1 MHLKENTL
9 LQGGKYRIIRKLG
22 QGGFGITYL
31 AEQSG
36 LGREVAI
43 KEFFMSEYC
52 DRDSATSRA
61 FIGTEGS
68 RMTVNRFLEKFLK
81 EARNIANL
89 KHPNII
95 AIYDIFEE
103 NNTAYYVMEYHP
115 EGSLWSLVDKQGAM
129 NEKQALHYIQQVALA
144 LKYIHNHRIMHLDIK
159 PENILIDE
167 NNNAI
172 LIDFGISKVYDKH
185 ATVPMHKTP
194 RSSIVTFS
202 PEYAPIEQYTTD
214 GVAEFSPAT
223 DIYSLGATL
232 FTLLTGNCP
241 PTAVKLVESDYLAE
255 KLNLHKVSQQNIEAV
270 VRSMAFTKEKRP
282 QSIDEF
288 LLLINSN
295 GGGYKEPKK
304 PFNWK
309 PLIGIIA
316 AILCVVFAG
325 VGINKCNDYRAK
337 QKRLAAIEKARQDSI
352 AAVKRY
358 NDSIAMVKRHNDSIN
373 KALAIKVAEQQRLAA
388 IEKAKARQDSIK
400 EQQRRDSIANLPGIL
415 YVTTNPAGATV
426 TVAGKRIGNTP
437 IEKYELKKGSYTVKI
452 TKDGYNTISKNITIS
467 NDPTVI
473 NIALTKTVK
482 KETNK
487 QNNKLTRQEIEKYYN
502 DGVKAYNAGNYSEA
516 VRLYSKAAEQ
526 GYVQAQ
532 CNLGYCYEFG
542 RGVTK
547 DLNEA
552 VKWYSKAAAQG
563 YAQAQYNLGYCYEF
577 GRGVTKD
584 LNEAVKWYRKAAEQG
599 DADAQCNLGLCYHSG
614 QGVTKDYTK
623 AVKWFRKAAEQGHAD
638 AQFNLGL
645 CYEFGVGVTKDLTEA
660 AKWFRKAAEQGDA
673 QAQFNLGVFY
683 QYGTGVTKDYT
694 EAVKWYRKAAE
705 QGFAQAQNNL
715 GLCYEYGT
723 GVTKDINEAVKWYR
737 KAAEQGLAEAQF
749 HLGFC
754 YQYGNGVTKDIN
766 EAVKWYR
773 KAAEQGLAEAQ
784 GYLGFCYQHG
794 IGVTI
799 DLNEAVKWYRKAAEQ
814 GFADA
819 QFHLGLCYE
828 YGTGVTKDYTEA
840 VKWYRKAA
848 EQGYAQ
854 AQFHLGFCYE
864 FGTGVTKDLNEA
876 VKWYRKA
883 AEQGQEGAKAA
894 LERLGK

>member
-52 DRDSATSRA
+52 DRDSATSRV

-144 LKYIHNHRIMHLDIK
+144 LKHIHNHRIMHLDIK

-288 LLLINSN
+288 LSVLDSRNATLT
-295 GGGYKEPKK
+295 G
-304 PFNWK
+304 
-309 PLIGIIA
+309 
-316 AILCVVFAG
+316 
-325 VGINKCNDYRAK
+325 
-337 QKRLAAIEKARQDSI
+337 RLF
-352 AAVKRY
+352 
-358 NDSIAMVKRHNDSIN
+358 
-373 KALAIKVAEQQRLAA
+373 
-388 IEKAKARQDSIK
+388 
-400 EQQRRDSIANLPGIL
+400 
-415 YVTTNPAGATV
+415 VTTSPAGATV
-426 TVAGKRIGNTP
+426 IVDGKHIGNTP
-437 IEKYELKKGSYTVKI
+437 IERYELKKGVYTLKI
-452 TKDGYNTISKNITIS
+452 TKEGYNTISKNITIS
-467 NDPTVI
+467 NDPAII
-473 NIALTKTVK
+473 NVALTKTVK

-487 QNNKLTRQEIEKYYN
+487 QNNKLTSQEIEKYFN
-502 DGVKAYNAGNYSEA
+502 DGVEAYNAGNYSEA
-516 VRLYSKAAEQ
+516 VR
-526 GYVQAQ
+526 
-532 CNLGYCYEFG
+532 
-542 RGVTK
+542 
-547 DLNEA
+547 
-552 VKWYSKAAAQG
+552 
-563 YAQAQYNLGYCYEF
+563 
-577 GRGVTKD
+577 
-584 LNEAVKWYRKAAEQG
+584 WYRKAAEQG
-599 DADAQCNLGLCYHSG
+599 YALAQYRLALCY
-614 QGVTKDYTK
+614 DYG
-623 AVKWFRKAAEQGHAD
+623 E
-638 AQFNLGL
+638 
-645 CYEFGVGVTKDLTEA
+645 
-660 AKWFRKAAEQGDA
+660 
-673 QAQFNLGVFY
+673 
-683 QYGTGVTKDYT
+683 GVTKDYT

-705 QGFAQAQNNL
+705 QGNSDAQCNL
-715 GLCYEYGT
+715 GYCYEKGQ
-723 GVTKDINEAVKWYR
+723 GVAKDETEAVKWYR
-737 KAAEQGLAEAQF
+737 KAAEQG
-749 HLGFC
+749 
-754 YQYGNGVTKDIN
+754 DS
-766 EAVKWYR
+766 
-773 KAAEQGLAEAQ
+773 
-784 GYLGFCYQHG
+784 
-794 IGVTI
+794 
-799 DLNEAVKWYRKAAEQ
+799 
-814 GFADA
+814 DA
-819 QFHLGLCYE
+819 QFNLGNCYE
-828 YGTGVTKDYTEA
+828 KGQGVAKDYTEA

-848 EQGYAQ
+848 EQGYAN
-854 AQFHLGFCYE
+854 AQYNLGYCYYYGE
-864 FGTGVTKDLNEA
+864 GVAEDKTEA

-883 AEQGQEGAKAA
+883 AEQGNAIAQFNLGLCYEYGKGVTKNIPEAVNWYRKATEQGYENAKAA
-894 LERLGK
+894 LQRLGK

>member
-31 AEQSG
+31 AEQSA

-52 DRDSATSRA
+52 NRDSATSRV

-129 NEKQALHYIQQVALA
+129 NEKQALHYIRQVALA
-144 LKYIHNHRIMHLDIK
+144 LKHIHNHRIMHLDIK

-172 LIDFGISKVYDKH
+172 IIDFGISKVYDKH

-288 LLLINSN
+288 LLLLNSN

-316 AILCVVFAG
+316 VILCIVFAG
-325 VGINKCNDYRAK
+325 VGINKCNDYRAEQQLLAATEK
-337 QKRLAAIEKARQDSI
+337 ARQDSTATVKRYNDSIAIVKRHNDSVNKALANKVAEQQRLSAIEKARQDSI
-352 AAVKRY
+352 AAVKLY
-358 NDSIAMVKRHNDSIN
+358 NDSIA
-373 KALAIKVAEQQRLAA
+373 
-388 IEKAKARQDSIK
+388 

-437 IEKYELKKGSYTVKI
+437 IEKYKLKKGSYTVKI
-452 TKDGYNTISKNITIS
+452 TKDGYNTISRNITIS

-473 NIALTKTVK
+473 NIAITKTEK

-487 QNNKLTRQEIEKYYN
+487 ESNKLTKQEIEKYYN
-502 DGVKAYNAGNYSEA
+502 DGVKAHNAGNYSEA
-516 VRLYSKAAEQ
+516 VRLY
-526 GYVQAQ
+526 
-532 CNLGYCYEFG
+532 
-542 RGVTK
+542 
-547 DLNEA
+547 
-552 VKWYSKAAAQG
+552 
-563 YAQAQYNLGYCYEF
+563 
-577 GRGVTKD
+577 
-584 LNEAVKWYRKAAEQG
+584 
-599 DADAQCNLGLCYHSG
+599 
-614 QGVTKDYTK
+614 
-623 AVKWFRKAAEQGHAD
+623 RKAAEQGHAD
-638 AQFNLGL
+638 AQFNLGY
-645 CYEFGVGVTKDLTEA
+645 CYDNAIGVTQDND
-660 AKWFRKAAEQGDA
+660 KAI
-673 QAQFNLGVFY
+673 
-683 QYGTGVTKDYT
+683 
-694 EAVKWYRKAAE
+694 KWYRKAAE
-705 QGFAQAQNNL
+705 KGCEGAYYNLFKCLFYNKISDSTITKENIIEAEKWLRKSAESGSAEMQFELGNFLCEFAYPGRVDNKEAIQWYQKSAKQGYIEAQYHL
-715 GLCYEYGT
+715 GMCYEWGI
-723 GVTKDINEAVKWYR
+723 GIEKENLNEAAKWYR
-737 KAAEQGLAEAQF
+737 KAAEKG
-749 HLGFC
+749 H
-754 YQYGNGVTKDIN
+754 
-766 EAVKWYR
+766 
-773 KAAEQGLAEAQ
+773 
-784 GYLGFCYQHG
+784 
-794 IGVTI
+794 
-799 DLNEAVKWYRKAAEQ
+799 
-814 GFADA
+814 
-819 QFHLGLCYE
+819 
-828 YGTGVTKDYTEA
+828 
-840 VKWYRKAA
+840 
-848 EQGYAQ
+848 
-854 AQFHLGFCYE
+854 
-864 FGTGVTKDLNEA
+864 
-876 VKWYRKA
+876 
-883 AEQGQEGAKAA
+883 EGAKAA
-894 LERLGK
+894 LEQLGK

>member
-52 DRDSATSRA
+52 DRDSATSC
-61 FIGTEGS
+61 ISLGTEGS

-144 LKYIHNHRIMHLDIK
+144 LKHIHNHCIMHLDIK

-202 PEYAPIEQYTTD
+202 PEYSPIEQYTTD

-255 KLNLHKVSQQNIEAV
+255 KLILHKVSQQNIEAV

-288 LLLINSN
+288 LLLLNSN

-309 PLIGIIA
+309 PLVGIIA
-316 AILCVVFAG
+316 AILCIVFAG
-325 VGINKCNDYRAK
+325 VGINKCNDYRAE
-337 QKRLAAIEKARQDSI
+337 QQLLAATEKARQDSI

-358 NDSIAMVKRHNDSIN
+358 NDSIAMVKQHNDSV
-373 KALAIKVAEQQRLAA
+373 KVFAIEHEVAEQQHLAA

-400 EQQRRDSIANLPGIL
+400 EQQRSDSIVNLPGIL
-415 YVTTNPAGATV
+415 SVTTNPAGATV
-426 TVAGKRIGNTP
+426 TVAGKCIGNTP
-437 IEKYELKKGSYTVKI
+437 IEKYELRKGSYNVKI
-452 TKDGYNTISKNITIS
+452 TKDGYNTISRNITIS
-467 NDPTVI
+467 NDPAII
-473 NIALTKTVK
+473 NIPLTKTEK
-482 KETNK
+482 QQTKNSKEKDN
-487 QNNKLTRQEIEKYYN
+487 QNNKPTKQEIEKYYN
-502 DGVKAYNAGNYSEA
+502 DGVKAYNAGNYSDA
-516 VRLYSKAAEQ
+516 VKWYRKAAEQ
-526 GYVQAQ
+526 GNANAQ
-532 CNLGYCYEFG
+532 CNLGICYAYERGVTKDLNEATKWFRKAAEQG
-542 RGVTK
+542 HAEAQCTLGFSYELGVGVTK

-552 VKWYSKAAAQG
+552 VKWYQQAANKG
-563 YAQAQYNLGYCYEF
+563 YIPAIKTLHRLEYKELTFNVNGVLFTMIAIKGGELHNEQDNHSANLYDYYLCETE
-577 GRGVTKD
+577 VTQELWEAVMGSNPSYFKENNNPVTNINFND
-584 LNEAVKWYRKAAEQG
+584 CISFLRKLNELLVKQLPYALYFTLPTIDEWEYAARGGNKSKNYKYSGSNNIDEVAWYKVNSGDKTHPVKSKQPNELGLYDMSGNVMELCLPCYRKKYNPNFTTFYRGSIACG
-599 DADAQCNLGLCYHSG
+599 GCYYL
-614 QGVTKDYTK
+614 KK
-623 AVKWFRKAAEQGHAD
+623 KE
-638 AQFNLGL
+638 
-645 CYEFGVGVTKDLTEA
+645 CYPYHYISISDKIISE
-660 AKWFRKAAEQGDA
+660 
-673 QAQFNLGVFY
+673 
-683 QYGTGVTKDYT
+683 
-694 EAVKWYRKAAE
+694 
-705 QGFAQAQNNL
+705 
-715 GLCYEYGT
+715 
-723 GVTKDINEAVKWYR
+723 
-737 KAAEQGLAEAQF
+737 
-749 HLGFC
+749 
-754 YQYGNGVTKDIN
+754 
-766 EAVKWYR
+766 
-773 KAAEQGLAEAQ
+773 
-784 GYLGFCYQHG
+784 G
-794 IGVTI
+794 IGLRIAMSIFNKNLKYIVR
-799 DLNEAVKWYRKAAEQ
+799 E
-814 GFADA
+814 
-819 QFHLGLCYE
+819 
-828 YGTGVTKDYTEA
+828 
-840 VKWYRKAA
+840 
-848 EQGYAQ
+848 
-854 AQFHLGFCYE
+854 
-864 FGTGVTKDLNEA
+864 
-876 VKWYRKA
+876 
-883 AEQGQEGAKAA
+883 
-894 LERLGK
+894 

>member
-9 LQGGKYRIIRKLG
+9 LQGGKYRIIGKLG

-52 DRDSATSRA
+52 NRDSATSRV

-144 LKYIHNHRIMHLDIK
+144 LKHIHNHRIMHLDIK

-255 KLNLHKVSQQNIEAV
+255 KLILHKVSQQNIEAV

-316 AILCVVFAG
+316 AILCIVFAG

-337 QKRLAAIEKARQDSI
+337 QKLLAATEKARQDSTATVKRYNDSIAMVKRHNDSVNKALAIKVAEQERLAAIEKARQDSI

-358 NDSIAMVKRHNDSIN
+358 NDSIA
-373 KALAIKVAEQQRLAA
+373 EQQ
-388 IEKAKARQDSIK
+388 Q
-400 EQQRRDSIANLPGIL
+400 RDSIANLPGIL

-426 TVAGKRIGNTP
+426 TVDGKHIGNTP
-437 IEKYELKKGSYTVKI
+437 IEKYKLKNGSYTVKI

-467 NDPTVI
+467 NDPAII

-482 KETNK
+482 KETKNSKEKNNQSNK
-487 QNNKLTRQEIEKYYN
+487 PTKQEVEKYN
-502 DGVKAYNAGNYSEA
+502 SDGVKAYNVGNY
-516 VRLYSKAAEQ
+516 
-526 GYVQAQ
+526 
-532 CNLGYCYEFG
+532 
-542 RGVTK
+542 T
-547 DLNEA
+547 EA
-552 VKWYSKAAAQG
+552 VK
-563 YAQAQYNLGYCYEF
+563 C
-577 GRGVTKD
+577 
-584 LNEAVKWYRKAAEQG
+584 
-599 DADAQCNLGLCYHSG
+599 
-614 QGVTKDYTK
+614 
-623 AVKWFRKAAEQGHAD
+623 FRKAAEQGNAT
-638 AQFNLGL
+638 AQFNLGY
-645 CYEFGVGVTKDLTEA
+645 CYEKGQGVAKDETEA
-660 AKWFRKAAEQGDA
+660 VKWYREAAEQGFALA
-673 QAQFNLGVFY
+673 QCYLGY
-683 QYGTGVTKDYT
+683 CYEKGQGVAKDYT

-705 QGFAQAQNNL
+705 QGNAAAQNNL
-715 GLCYEYGT
+715 GYCYKKGQ
-723 GVTKDINEAVKWYR
+723 GVA
-737 KAAEQGLAEAQF
+737 
-749 HLGFC
+749 
-754 YQYGNGVTKDIN
+754 
-766 EAVKWYR
+766 
-773 KAAEQGLAEAQ
+773 
-784 GYLGFCYQHG
+784 
-794 IGVTI
+794 
-799 DLNEAVKWYRKAAEQ
+799 
-814 GFADA
+814 
-819 QFHLGLCYE
+819 
-828 YGTGVTKDYTEA
+828 KDYTEA

-848 EQGYAQ
+848 EQGNAAAQ
-854 AQFHLGFCYE
+854 NNLGYCYKK
-864 FGTGVTKDLNEA
+864 GQGVAKDYTEA

-883 AEQGQEGAKAA
+883 AEQGDSDAQCILGYCYEKGQGVAKDETEAVKWYRKAAEQGHEGAKSA